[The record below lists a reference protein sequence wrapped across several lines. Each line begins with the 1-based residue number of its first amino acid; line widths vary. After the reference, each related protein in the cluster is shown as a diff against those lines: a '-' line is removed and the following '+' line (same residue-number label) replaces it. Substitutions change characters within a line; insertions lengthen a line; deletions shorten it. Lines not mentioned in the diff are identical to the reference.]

1 MAVATPM
8 LTLKGMATRRIDS
21 SNPAADYSG
30 RAKIYRSLH
39 PNVLVAPA
47 GESAPPDIQN
57 AIFEGDLSFPV
68 GADGSFSQDF
78 VYDPDAVLEVSV
90 GAASGYLVFS
100 NYAAGDTVYF
110 DTLLTVLPD
119 PITQTFYVTSVTWD
133 NIQNKP
139 LVFPADPPTWGD
151 ILDKPSTYPVDKV
164 ASGLD
169 QVNNT
174 TDLNKPV
181 STATQNA
188 INALSTSIT
197 SSLNGKASNTHA
209 STHSRGGSDAVT
221 LTNLAAG
228 GTSPVRRLRAASN
241 GSLSWVEPLFVRKAA
256 DQQYLNTAALA
267 DVTNLGID
275 LEADS
280 VYVGSAQITYSTGA
294 TSVKCNL
301 GWTLPAGATM
311 SWSANGI
318 SSAATTVAAAIS
330 RTNLTGAQS
339 QNVGSAGASAIDAL
353 PTFIIMTGATAGRLQ
368 LQAAQGTADAVNAL
382 TIKANSWL
390 RAERVV

>member
-1 MAVATPM
+1 MTFTLQLHAEDGGVLFPVVEGAAPVDLTGWTVQAQVRPSPSSATVLHEWSTALGNATAGPEGAA
-8 LTLKGMATRRIDS
+8 LTWA
-21 SNPAADYSG
+21 
-30 RAKIYRSLH
+30 RAE
-39 PNVLVAPA
+39 VLAPA
-47 GESAPPDIQN
+47 GCSCGDVIDN
-57 AIFEGDLSFPV
+57 ATATGW
-68 GADGSFSQDF
+68 
-78 VYDPDAVLEVSV
+78 
-90 GAASGYLVFS
+90 AAS
-100 NYAAGDTVYF
+100 TVRRA
-110 DTLLTVLPD
+110 TLTPRRTL
-119 PITQTFYVTSVTWD
+119 
-133 NIQNKP
+133 
-139 LVFPADPPTWGD
+139 
-151 ILDKPSTYPVDKV
+151 
-164 ASGLD
+164 
-169 QVNNT
+169 
-174 TDLNKPV
+174 
-181 STATQNA
+181 
-188 INALSTSIT
+188 
-197 SSLNGKASNTHA
+197 
-209 STHSRGGSDAVT
+209 GSDAVT

-330 RTNLTGAQS
+330 RTNLNGAQS